1 MSEGDKQAPISS
13 GWWYDL
19 NLSFCISLLS
29 AAGCRVTHALVAGV
43 KRDFL
48 PPPPP
53 PPRHP
58 EHCHLLSHLFLN
70 LRGSVWSLLLKT
82 AYFVIFWVL
91 CESVNL
97 NFSLDCRTVV
107 ELLLKEPVH
116 VCVCFH
122 DFSSRSSG
130 VFICSC
136 VAMKLTCR
144 FAKKIIHYS

>member
-48 PPPPP
+48 
-53 PPRHP
+53 
-58 EHCHLLSHLFLN
+58 
-70 LRGSVWSLLLKT
+70 LLLLATQNT
-82 AYFVIFWVL
+82 AT
-91 CESVNL
+91 
-97 NFSLDCRTVV
+97 FSLTCFWTSEAACGHFFSRLLTLLFFECCVKVLIWIFRWIV
-107 ELLLKEPVH
+107 EQLLNCCWKNLCM
-116 VCVCFH
+116 CVCFH

-136 VAMKLTCR
+136 VAMKLTRR

>member
-53 PPRHP
+53 PPPPPPRHP

-82 AYFVIFWVL
+82 AYFVIFECRVKVL
-91 CESVNL
+91 IWIFCWI
-97 NFSLDCRTVV
+97 V
-107 ELLLKEPVH
+107 EQLLLLLKEPVH
-116 VCVCFH
+116 ACVCVCVFPWFF
-122 DFSSRSSG
+122 FSLIWRLHLQLCSRE
-130 VFICSC
+130 INP
-136 VAMKLTCR
+136 
-144 FAKKIIHYS
+144 

>member
-13 GWWYDL
+13 GWWYEL

-48 PPPPP
+48 PPPPPPPP

-82 AYFVIFWVL
+82 AYFVIFFECCVKVL
-91 CESVNL
+91 IWMFRWIVEQSLNCCWKNL
-97 NFSLDCRTVV
+97 CTCVFPWFFFSLVWR
-107 ELLLKEPVH
+107 LHLQL
-116 VCVCFH
+116 
-122 DFSSRSSG
+122 
-130 VFICSC
+130 CSHE
-136 VAMKLTCR
+136 
-144 FAKKIIHYS
+144 INP